1 MTSLSN
7 VFRSH
12 EAIEQEGSRRV
23 VRIRTFDQPVDEMNE
38 VEEFQGPTREEIE
51 QERAHILNRA
61 TEEAEAIKASFE
73 QQRQQ
78 VEQEIE
84 EKRERWKEEKKQLE
98 AEAFEQGYDAGF
110 GEGERKALEQWRAT
124 LAEANDIV
132 ERAKEQGDRY
142 VEEQERTIL
151 ELALVS
157 AERIIQRELSRDET
171 VYTDVVKRALKE
183 ARESKEIKL
192 YVSPKYYELVASSQ
206 DELTELFPP
215 DVPFLIFAN
224 DDFEDEE
231 CYVETNH
238 GRIVVTIDEQ
248 LNVLKEQLIE
258 LLESGD

>member
-1 MTSLSN
+1 
-7 VFRSH
+7 
-12 EAIEQEGSRRV
+12 
-23 VRIRTFDQPVDEMNE
+23 
-38 VEEFQGPTREEIE
+38 
-51 QERAHILNRA
+51 
-61 TEEAEAIKASFE
+61 

-192 YVSPKYYELVASSQ
+192 YVSPKY
-206 DELTELFPP
+206 
-215 DVPFLIFAN
+215 
-224 DDFEDEE
+224 
-231 CYVETNH
+231 
-238 GRIVVTIDEQ
+238 
-248 LNVLKEQLIE
+248 
-258 LLESGD
+258 